1 MDPARYI
8 LAVLFVTALL
18 LGAIWLLRRMNLVGV
33 NKSTGIRIIAA
44 QNIGTRERLLV
55 VRFGQED
62 VLLGVTAQSITRL
75 GSAPAETSHSGSSL
89 SGSTVNDASRSQA
102 S

>member
-18 LGAIWLLRRMNLVGV
+18 LGAIWWLRRMNLAGV
-33 NKSTGIRIIAA
+33 DRRSGLRIIAA
-44 QNIGTRERLLV
+44 QSIGTRERLLV

-62 VLLGVTAQSITRL
+62 VLIGVTAHSITRL
-75 GSAPAETSHSGSSL
+75 GSTPIEAAE
-89 SGSTVNDASRSQA
+89 STRSA
-102 S
+102 AEGD